1 MTTYFLED
9 DLARVL
15 WKIDIWLKNQQFDDL
30 TNIVEASR
38 ERITKIQEKGYYTD
52 TEKAFLNELRR
63 QYIED
68 TQQNEV

>member
-1 MTTYFLED
+1 MTTHFLED

-15 WKIDIWLKNQQFDDL
+15 RKIDIWLKNQQFDDL

-38 ERITKIQEKGYYTD
+38 ERITKVQEKGYYTD

>member
-15 WKIDIWLKNQQFDDL
+15 RKIDIWLKNQQFNDL

-52 TEKAFLNELRR
+52 TEKSFLNELRK
-63 QYIED
+63 QYVDDIN
-68 TQQNEV
+68 QNEV